1 MESLEHAQARGAN
14 IICEYLGGATNCDAY
29 HMTVRPLSA
38 CQPPLVIHCII
49 YSRSEC
55 RRVRTQQ
62 EVRMA
67 SDWQASEPFGSCSTQ
82 DPRADGLGVSGC
94 IELAL
99 KDAKIDRDQVW
110 QCAVSKT
117 CPVTPQCCIST
128 TRHVHQTQDAVHEV
142 PACSCRS
149 TTLTLTRPAHLWAM
163 WQRSRLSSRHA
174 AEMPCLH
181 S

>member
-38 CQPPLVIHCII
+38 YQPSLVIHCIT

-67 SDWQASEPFGSCSTQ
+67 SDWQAAEPFGSCSTQ

-117 CPVTPQCCIST
+117 CSVTPQCCVST
-128 TRHVHQTQDAVHEV
+128 TRHVHQTQDAVQV

-149 TTLTLTRPAHLWAM
+149 TTSTLTRPAHLWAM

-174 AEMPCLH
+174 AEVSCLH
-181 S
+181 A